1 MGKDQPK
8 KLVSGMERLILSG
21 NSSADHEE
29 SKEEEPQ
36 SNITS
41 FNPE

>member
-21 NSSADHEE
+21 VASADDEE
-29 SKEEEPQ
+29 SKEDKY
-36 SNITS
+36 
-41 FNPE
+41 